1 MKVKLINHTP
11 DPDRTVASAARLCY
25 SAIGAEEI
33 MENFSQVEIA
43 HFLDMLAELGHSS
56 PTEHVSFTFAV
67 EGVSRAMTHQL
78 VRNGAPGRCAICSA

>member
-25 SAIGAEEI
+25 SAVGAQEI
-33 MENFSQVEIA
+33 MEDFSQAEIER
-43 HFLDMLAELGHSS
+43 FLAMLVELGHSS

-67 EGVSRAMTHQL
+67 EGV
-78 VRNGAPGRCAICSA
+78 